1 MTSQFK
7 PTPYKPFR
15 QLTCQHFSHISDT
28 MQLEDTLMRVQGNTC
43 SKQCRES
50 PDPRP
55 RSVSYVKGILA
66 KNRPAVSTA
75 QVPASPPTA
84 TSVTVTWALDN
95 QPAWTVSRSTPMSD
109 GLRMNSKP
117 AETYGRKRRHS
128 GPPKTVFKM
137 RDCSKPRKT
146 PPRPVV
152 LDRPESNLDSGQT
165 TEVILAE
172 DQN

>member
-7 PTPYKPFR
+7 LTPYKPFR

-28 MQLEDTLMRVQGNTC
+28 MQLEDTLAKVQGNTC
-43 SKQCRES
+43 SEQRRES
-50 PDPRP
+50 PDHRP
-55 RSVSYVKGILA
+55 RSVCDVKGILA
-66 KNRPAVSTA
+66 KKQPAVSTA
-75 QVPASPPTA
+75 QAPAPPPTA
-84 TSVTVTWALDN
+84 TSVTVTWALGN
-95 QPAWTVSRSTPMSD
+95 QSAWTVSRGTPMMD

-137 RDCSKPRKT
+137 RDCSNPRKT

-152 LDRPESNLDSGQT
+152 RDCPDSNLNSSQT
-165 TEVILAE
+165 TEAILAE
-172 DQN
+172 DRN